1 LTIKAAALWV
11 YEHDD
16 HDDDGD
22 EMAAKTCVNAGAPVR
37 TVRRVAGPQVQCIN
51 ESS

>member
-1 LTIKAAALWV
+1 MTIKAAALWV

-37 TVRRVAGPQVQCIN
+37 THNPLSGIIMQI
-51 ESS
+51 SH